1 MAAKFMLHLAIKRQV
16 EPTNQ
21 SVNHPTGILMRDLG
35 ELRIERGRV
44 WGLIAPILLFLAQGL
59 TPI

>member
-16 EPTNQ
+16 EPINQ

-35 ELRIERGRV
+35 ELSIQRSRFG
-44 WGLIAPILLFLAQGL
+44 AFMPHFLLYRAQV
-59 TPI
+59 